1 MAFPKLWEKL
11 FGSGGSSTLTPS
23 VLPDATN
30 DAKGA
35 LKLSDVVTTKQ
46 QTFTEAVINQVLT
59 NLGVY
64 TALSTLIT
72 EYGGTVPTSEQSES
86 TEDQA

>member
-11 FGSGGSSTLTPS
+11 FGSSGSSTLTPS
-23 VLPDATN
+23 VLPDATD

-59 NLGVY
+59 NFGVY
-64 TALSTLIT
+64 AALETLIT
-72 EYGGTVPTSEQSES
+72 EYGGTVPTSEQ
-86 TEDQA
+86 

>member
-11 FGSGGSSTLTPS
+11 FGSSGSSTLTPS
-23 VLPDATN
+23 VLPDATD

-35 LKLSDVVTTKQ
+35 LTLSDVVTTKQ
-46 QTFTEAVINQVLT
+46 QTLSEAVINQVLT

-64 TALSTLIT
+64 AALETLIT
-72 EYGGTVPTSEQSES
+72 EYGGTVPTETQT
-86 TEDQA
+86 TEEN

>member
-11 FGSGGSSTLTPS
+11 FGSSGSSTLTPS
-23 VLPDATN
+23 VLPDATD

-35 LKLSDVVTTKQ
+35 LTLSDVVTTKQ
-46 QTFTEAVINQVLT
+46 QTLSEAVINQVLT

-72 EYGGTVPTSEQSES
+72 EYGGTVPTETSEQT